1 MTCPTI
7 QTPRRLPISHENDM
21 ISQFLSSKRSG
32 AKNMKYW
39 LILLT
44 ILTVALNGCASL
56 MDAQFQTKDGKESP
70 FKPKVNQHEPI
81 QAPVYR
87 D

>member
-1 MTCPTI
+1 
-7 QTPRRLPISHENDM
+7 
-21 ISQFLSSKRSG
+21 
-32 AKNMKYW
+32 MKYW

-81 QAPVYR
+81 RAPVYR